1 MAQPDC
7 VGALI
12 RDQHHR
18 VFVQRRSPS
27 RRLLPGIWDIVG
39 GHVEPGETA
48 EDALAREVEEETGW
62 RLRHIEA
69 VIADWEW
76 EADGRVRHE
85 VDHLVVVDGDLDAPR
100 LEAGKHDAY
109 AWVGLDDLELMMEG
123 RTDGDRRLRDIVA
136 KATRTRLT
144 DRLRLE
150 PIGPEH
156 LDDLVTIHADPLV
169 AASYGGP
176 WTESDA
182 RARIARSARGW
193 EEAGVEK
200 WVAYDRTTG
209 AVVGRGGVSFQVV
222 DGRERHEVGWTLRSE
237 RWGEGLA
244 TEIGRAG
251 IRFAFD
257 HLDADEVVAYTA
269 PENLRSQA
277 VMARLGMDGP
287 RDIEMHGRPTI
298 LYSLARSRA
307 PGAQA

>member
-1 MAQPDC
+1 MAQPDV

-12 RDQHHR
+12 RDGQHR
-18 VFVQRRSPS
+18 VFAQRRSPS

-39 GHVEPGETA
+39 GHVEPGETGEA
-48 EDALAREVEEETGW
+48 ALAREVEEETGW

-69 VIADWEW
+69 VLADWHW

-85 VDHLVVVDGDLDAPR
+85 VDYLVVVDGDLDAPR

-109 AWVGLDDLELMMEG
+109 AWVGLDDLELVMEG

-144 DRLRLE
+144 ERLRLE

-182 RARIARSARGW
+182 RARIARAVTGW

-209 AVVGRGGVSFQVV
+209 DVVGRGGVSLQVV

-257 HLDADEVVAYTA
+257 HLDVDEVVAFTE
-269 PENLRSQA
+269 PDNTRSRA
-277 VMARLGMDGP
+277 VMDRLGMRGP
-287 RDIEMHGRPTI
+287 RDIEVAGHPKV
-298 LYSLARSRA
+298 LYRLARGRA
-307 PGAQA
+307 PREHA